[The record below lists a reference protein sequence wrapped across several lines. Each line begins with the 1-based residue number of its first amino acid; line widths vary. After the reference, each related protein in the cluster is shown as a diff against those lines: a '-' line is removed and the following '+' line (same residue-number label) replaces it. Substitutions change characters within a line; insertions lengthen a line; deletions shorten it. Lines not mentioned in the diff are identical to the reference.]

1 MGRSVA
7 LWAVIAMIALAG
19 GAEAAV
25 GLPAHTYRTAAE
37 RVCTTA
43 NARLTVLPAP
53 RTSAEVR
60 TWVARAVPIV
70 IASSKR
76 LRTLT
81 PPARLRARHRAWGV
95 ALARRSAAARALRAR
110 IAAGA
115 PPVAALGAA
124 LPRLNAL
131 KRAAR
136 VRARAL
142 GLRTCAGRP
151 RR

>member
-1 MGRSVA
+1 MSRSAV

-19 GAEAAV
+19 GADAAA
-25 GLPAHTYRTAAE
+25 GLPAPAYRAAAE

-43 NARLTVLPAP
+43 NARLTALPAP

-60 TWVARAVPIV
+60 TWVAGAVPIV
-70 IASSKR
+70 TASTKR
-76 LRTLT
+76 LRTLA